1 MDTAP
6 AQPWRASLP
15 GAVGIGLLLVM
26 VAAMWL
32 QAQQYA
38 QLPTRVHG
46 ADDRVALTIHQTEAD
61 YLRLREAWGQAIQ
74 EQGLV
79 QGGEDALALR
89 QRYDNWNRRL
99 NVLSAEQVQNLLSG
113 QADPALLNE
122 HQQEH
127 QQTLSAMQAF
137 AQRADTAL
145 GPAPSTAATPEFYA
159 ELWPAL
165 SALGGGVQRLS
176 NAAARQ
182 MTALA
187 DSRKLAVRQSV
198 LSSLVM
204 TGLLCLVAA
213 VFAALAWD
221 QFRQISQRRQALQ
234 DQAAQLRQA
243 QREAQAASD
252 AKGLFLANISHEI
265 RTPFHGL
272 MGMLSLLRETGLNAH
287 QIDLLRTATE
297 SADHLLAILNDVLD
311 MSQLE
316 TGRMTL
322 APAPTDLRVVL
333 RDVEA
338 LMRPQANA
346 KALALHLDADPGVPE
361 RLVLDAT
368 RVKQVLLNLLSNAI
382 KFSDHG
388 TVMLDVRI
396 ANASP
401 PMLKFI
407 VTDTGLGMDAATH
420 GSLFK
425 RSGQGDASI
434 SRQHGGT
441 GLGLE
446 ISRDLACLMGGDI
459 TVRSKPGQGSVFQ
472 FSLPMVTAAQTSD
485 DVARQ
490 AHALHGAGG
499 NEEQARPLRVLVAED
514 HPVNRQY
521 LAALLENMGHQAHFT
536 ANGQEAVQAA
546 REHSF
551 DVVLMDLHMPVLD
564 GLGATQAIR
573 ALPDRAAAAVPI
585 FALTAD
591 AFEQTRE
598 RCLVAGMNDF
608 LTKPVSPQKLATSLR
623 RLFGNTG
630 VVPPAE
636 PLPSSALTDPLPTL
650 LPLHRLAIIDNT
662 ALHMAL
668 QAMPKARLLEMTTSF
683 LDQAPETVQRLRAA
697 IRDTQPL
704 EVRVNAHAAK
714 GAALNLGL
722 AGLAATAAA
731 LHEGAAH
738 LPAHEIARLVQRY
751 EELLPLTRQ
760 ALVEAGLTSE
770 AVGPG

>member
-1 MDTAP
+1 MDTVP
-6 AQPWRASLP
+6 AQPWRHSWL
-15 GAVGIGLLLVM
+15 GAVGIGLILVM
-26 VAAMWL
+26 VAALWV

-38 QLPTRVHG
+38 QLPARVHG

-74 EQGLV
+74 DQGLV
-79 QGGEDALALR
+79 QGEEDALVLR

-99 NVLSAEQVQNLLSG
+99 NVLSAEQVQSLLSG
-113 QADPALLNE
+113 QADSAELNE

-127 QQTLSAMQAF
+127 QQTLAAMRAF

-145 GPAPSTAATPEFYA
+145 GPAPSAAATPEFYA

-165 SALGGGVQRLS
+165 SALGGGAQRLS

-187 DSRKLAVRQSV
+187 DARKLAVRESNL
-198 LSSLVM
+198 LSLAM
-204 TGLLCLVAA
+204 TGLLCLAAA
-213 VFAALAWD
+213 VFAALAWG
-221 QFRQISQRRQALQ
+221 QFRQISQRRQALE

-243 QREAQAASD
+243 QREARAASD
-252 AKGLFLANISHEI
+252 AKGAFMANMSHEI

-272 MGMLSLLRETGLNAH
+272 MGILSSLRETGLNAH

-297 SADHLLAILNDVLD
+297 SADHLLASLNDVLD

-333 RDVEA
+333 RDVDA
-338 LMRPQANA
+338 LLRPQANA

-361 RLVLDAT
+361 RLVMDAT

-401 PMLKFI
+401 PMLKFV
-407 VTDTGLGMDAATH
+407 VTDTGLGMDAATQA
-420 GSLFK
+420 SLFK
-425 RSGQGDASI
+425 RSGRGDASI

-446 ISRDLACLMGGDI
+446 ISRHLACLMGGDI

-472 FSLPMVTAAQTSD
+472 FSLPVVTAAQTSD
-485 DVARQ
+485 DVAQQ
-490 AHALHGAGG
+490 AHALHGTRG

-521 LAALLENMGHQAHFT
+521 LSALLENMGHQAHFT

-585 FALTAD
+585 VALTAD

-630 VVPPAE
+630 VVPPDE

-650 LPLHRLAIIDNT
+650 LPLHRLTIIDNT

-683 LDQAPETVQRLRAA
+683 LDQAPQTVQRLRAA
-697 IRDTQPL
+697 IRDAQPQ
-704 EVRVNAHAAK
+704 EVRVTAHAAK

-722 AGLAATAAA
+722 AGLATTAAA

-738 LPAHEIARLVQRY
+738 LPAYEIARLVQRY

-760 ALVEAGLTSE
+760 ALVDAGLTSE
-770 AVGPG
+770 DSGPA